1 MKLLF
6 AAKIIRSRFLREKM
20 IKNNCF
26 LTLFRIK
33 IFCVIEKMS
42 KLGPIIFN
50 THYYEHKS

>member
-20 IKNNCF
+20 IKKNCF

-33 IFCVIEKMS
+33 IFRVIEKMI
-42 KLGPIIFN
+42 KLQSITI
-50 THYYEHKS
+50 